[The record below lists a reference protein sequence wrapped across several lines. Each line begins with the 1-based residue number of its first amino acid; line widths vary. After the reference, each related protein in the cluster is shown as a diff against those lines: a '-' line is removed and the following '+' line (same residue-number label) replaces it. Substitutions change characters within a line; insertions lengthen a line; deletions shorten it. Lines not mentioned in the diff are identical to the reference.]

1 MLHNLGC
8 LLLPS
13 ERTLRDYSQCV
24 KSETGFSAAV
34 DSQLLSAV
42 NMSSCKEWEK
52 LVVLILDKMYV
63 CEDLV
68 FEKRTGKLVG
78 FISLGTCKYMY
89 VE

>member
-34 DSQLLSAV
+34 DSQLLSAA
-42 NMSSCKEWEK
+42 NMSPCKEWEK
-52 LVVLILDKMYV
+52 LVVLILDEMYV

-78 FISLGTCKYMY
+78 FTSLGTCM
-89 VE
+89 